1 MNLSIW
7 EFFVLFLQLLC
18 NLKLFLKTTLNLNR
32 SHVAMSQNSKGRKD
46 SQAPEG
52 SRRGQPLGRPGA
64 LSSPFCPGHSDPN
77 VGSGG
82 GGRGARQG
90 EQLLRGRGNGCP
102 ALGKLRRLLLLSWES
117 KEHVGRTWDTGP
129 APRRARGPCPCPA
142 HSFSPRP
149 PASGPHPGCQLH
161 SPSLVLSLG
170 GHCPLQ
176 GGIFPGQNAQGVLLA
191 FRGQDRCRKSR
202 ITWEDMFPYPHG
214 PHPVTPVSHTRS
226 HSLAFTRAVL
236 SAKRDFPLCQLGPL
250 ACTEKEL
257 GLSLPA
263 GGSH

>member
-1 MNLSIW
+1 MPSP
-7 EFFVLFLQLLC
+7 EEAEKAAAFVLGVEGARGQDMGH
-18 NLKLFLKTTLNLNR
+18 R
-32 SHVAMSQNSKGRKD
+32 PSS
-46 SQAPEG
+46 PPG
-52 SRRGQPLGRPGA
+52 SRA
-64 LSSPFCPGHSDPN
+64 LSLSCP
-77 VGSGG
+77 
-82 GGRGARQG
+82 
-90 EQLLRGRGNGCP
+90 LLQ
-102 ALGKLRRLLLLSWES
+102 
-117 KEHVGRTWDTGP
+117 
-129 APRRARGPCPCPA
+129 
-142 HSFSPRP
+142 PRP

-191 FRGQDRCRKSR
+191 FCGQDRCRKSR

-263 GGSH
+263 AGSH